1 MKYVKETLMS
11 PVQIAETIRR
21 LTSVEISQ
29 LADALTNDNIGDK
42 LQFAIASE
50 IQDKHNT
57 EQQRHID
64 C

>member
-1 MKYVKETLMS
+1 MKYVKEKLMS

-29 LADALTNDNIGDK
+29 LADALTNDNMGDK

-50 IQDKHNT
+50 IQDKHNP